1 MLHFE
6 DRFFQTYLME
16 LVLVN
21 KLLNANNRQ
30 IKMLGSCPKATE
42 ITLFSQ
48 VLRKYRNCFKFQF
61 DSN

>member
-1 MLHFE
+1 MFHFE
-6 DRFFQTYLME
+6 DRFFQTYLMK

-30 IKMLGSCPKATE
+30 IKMLGSSPKATE

-48 VLRKYRNCFKFQF
+48 VLRKY
-61 DSN
+61 